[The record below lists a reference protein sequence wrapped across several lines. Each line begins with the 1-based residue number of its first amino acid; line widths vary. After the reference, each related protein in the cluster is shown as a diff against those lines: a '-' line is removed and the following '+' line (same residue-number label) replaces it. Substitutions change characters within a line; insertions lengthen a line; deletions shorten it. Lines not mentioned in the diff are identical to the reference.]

1 MRSSIRSL
9 INMINLRKILKPLI
23 EYSYVELDKMSDVG
37 RKTRSVGLI
46 TKYLGVDQG
55 QHGHARTFW
64 KVSSGSKAGKHYN
77 CVVEI
82 HVPIQGGLFSIT
94 KGKRDLQQ
102 FYNTLAKS
110 DIKVHCSCPDFYWG
124 GMKYNLG
131 PAGKYKGALSPN
143 QNAGYKGEP
152 NALGNDL
159 KPDIRDPNRE
169 HVLCKHLLAIK
180 TNIGGNAF
188 RLIRDLKNFDNN
200 IKINDE
206 LTRELDDGKQILGK
220 NIELTE
226 VSAQDTKDFIEP
238 IIHAP
243 AIEPDRK
250 EEIEDNAEEIIDTE
264 SEPIEEEP
272 TEDNVTDIIDEESAN
287 ETETPEEVESLIDQ
301 ESDTFEIKSEEG
313 AEDIIDDKNTSVK
326 REDTP
331 EKVEETVILE
341 KDKKKSDIPDP
352 DVVLGV

>member
-1 MRSSIRSL
+1 
-9 INMINLRKILKPLI
+9 MINLRKILKPLM
-23 EYSYVELDKMSDVG
+23 EYSYVELDKMSDDA
-37 RKTRSVGLI
+37 RKIRSKGLRAE
-46 TKYLGVDQG
+46 YLGVDQG

-64 KVSSGSKAGKHYN
+64 KVNSGSKAGKQYN

-82 HVPIQGGLFSIT
+82 HVPVQGGLFGIAN
-94 KGKRDLQQ
+94 GKRDLKK
-102 FYNTLAKS
+102 FNNVLAKS
-110 DIKVHCSCPDFYWG
+110 DIKVHCSCPDFYWS

-131 PAGKYKGALSPN
+131 PVGKYKGALSPN

-152 NALGNDL
+152 NVVGNNL

-169 HVLCKHLLAIK
+169 HVLCKHLLAVKTTFK
-180 TNIGGNAF
+180 TNTL
-188 RLIRDLKNFDNN
+188 RLIPDLKNFDNN

-206 LTRELDDGKQILGK
+206 LTRDLDEGKRVLGK
-220 NIELTE
+220 DVELTE
-226 VSAQDTKDFIEP
+226 VSNQDAKDFIEP

-264 SEPIEEEP
+264 SEPIEAEEP
-272 TEDNVTDIIDEESAN
+272 KEDNVVDIIDEESDN
-287 ETETPEEVESLIDQ
+287 EPENPEDVEDLIEQKPDTSEV
-301 ESDTFEIKSEEG
+301 KSEEG

-331 EKVEETVILE
+331 EEVEEKVILE

-352 DVVLGV
+352 DVVLGA